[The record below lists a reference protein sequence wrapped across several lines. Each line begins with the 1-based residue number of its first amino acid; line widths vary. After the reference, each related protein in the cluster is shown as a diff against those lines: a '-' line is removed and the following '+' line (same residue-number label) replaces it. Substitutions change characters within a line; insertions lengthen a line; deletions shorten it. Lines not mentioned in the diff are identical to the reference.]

1 MTKMNMY
8 EAYYNKRKE
17 YQKRYY
23 EKNKK
28 KMKNK
33 NLVRN
38 HNTGKPIPTDKK
50 RLEGYINI
58 LLNQNARRKP
68 EKTTTQ
74 IKKKRTIIS
83 FD

>member
-1 MTKMNMY
+1 MTNIY

-28 KMKNK
+28 EMRNK

-38 HNTGKPIPTDKK
+38 HTTGKDLPTDKK
-50 RLEGYINI
+50 KLEGYINI

-68 EKTTTQ
+68 EKTTTL